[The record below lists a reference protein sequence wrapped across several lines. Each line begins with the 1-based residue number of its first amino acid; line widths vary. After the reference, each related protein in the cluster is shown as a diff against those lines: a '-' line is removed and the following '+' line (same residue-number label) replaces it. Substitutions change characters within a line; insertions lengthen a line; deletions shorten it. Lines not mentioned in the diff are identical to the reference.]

1 MTNGKLILLRHG
13 QSKWNESNQFT
24 GWVDVDLTEKGEAEA
39 KRGGE
44 LLAQEGIL
52 PNVLYTSLLRRAIR
66 TANIALDAADRHGV
80 TVRDVLLVPAG
91 SIPRTSSGKIGR
103 RACRSAYL
111 DGSLRSGKVANAFP
125 DETD

>member
-44 LLAQEGIL
+44 LLRDDLEAKGPVRVSDVENAQKEIL
-52 PNVLYTSLLRRAIR
+52 TIARRMAEAGEIVL
-66 TANIALDAADRHGV
+66 
-80 TVRDVLLVPAG
+80 G
-91 SIPRTSSGKIGR
+91 SKGGEEMI
-103 RACRSAYL
+103 
-111 DGSLRSGKVANAFP
+111 
-125 DETD
+125 

>member
-52 PNVLYTSLLRRAIR
+52 PVSYTHLTLPTNRE
-66 TANIALDAADRHGV
+66 V
-80 TVRDVLLVPAG
+80 
-91 SIPRTSSGKIGR
+91 
-103 RACRSAYL
+103 
-111 DGSLRSGKVANAFP
+111 
-125 DETD
+125 

>member
-44 LLAQEGIL
+44 M
-52 PNVLYTSLLRRAIR
+52 
-66 TANIALDAADRHGV
+66 
-80 TVRDVLLVPAG
+80 LV
-91 SIPRTSSGKIGR
+91 
-103 RACRSAYL
+103 
-111 DGSLRSGKVANAFP
+111 
-125 DETD
+125 E

>member
-52 PNVLYTSLLRRAIR
+52 PDVLYTSLPVSYTHLTLPTIYS
-66 TANIALDAADRHGV
+66 V
-80 TVRDVLLVPAG
+80 
-91 SIPRTSSGKIGR
+91 
-103 RACRSAYL
+103 
-111 DGSLRSGKVANAFP
+111 
-125 DETD
+125 